1 VTLRRFS
8 SRQERLDASVLD
20 RRLRGAAS
28 YDRIAGFFRSS
39 LLEVAGEAIEAV
51 AGRVRIVCNSDL
63 EPADVATAKAAQQAI
78 RQSWCAGEPEKAA
91 ETEAGRG
98 RFERLYDLLSS
109 GKLEVRVLPDAAF
122 GLIHGKAGVIRYAEG
137 LATSFLGSV
146 NESLSAWRLNYE
158 LLWEDDDPEAVAWVQ
173 QEFDALWSH
182 PQAVPL
188 ADFVVQDAKRLARRS
203 ETPLDAWRRQAEP
216 PVAAGVIETPVYRQE
231 FGLWS
236 HQKYFVRLAFDA
248 HRRGMARFVLADQV
262 GLGKTVQLALAA
274 LMMALEGDKPVLI
287 LVPKPL
293 LVQWQDEL
301 RDLLDIPSAVWT
313 GKAWVDEQGIE
324 HPVLGP
330 ADVKRCP
337 RRFGLVSQGLI
348 TRGNAIADHLLA
360 MSFEC
365 VICDEAHRARRRKVD
380 PDDLTPS
387 PDANNLMGFLRR
399 ISTRTRSMLLATAT
413 PVQLHPIEAWDLLA
427 ILGVGNDAVLGND
440 WSEWRKPEACL
451 PLVTGEA
458 TLPDDLYAAWPWI
471 RNPLP
476 PRSEGQSFRLLR
488 QRLQVPEA
496 LNVVPGDAIDKADA
510 PTKTL
515 LRQVAGR
522 FADDHNPFVRH
533 IVRRTRKYLEE
544 TIDPATGEPY
554 LKPVRVRLFGEA
566 EEEAVPLP
574 PYLQDAYNA
583 AEEFCTLL
591 GERVR
596 GAGFLKT
603 LLLRRMGSSIHA
615 GRQTTERMLQTWGT
629 GELFAVN
636 APTAEEDEEDGEMDG
651 EALAQEEAAAADMK
665 NLTPAE
671 RAALARCLSALDASR
686 DRDPKF
692 QQVLDYLLRRQWINL
707 GCIVFSQYFDT
718 VWWLANAL
726 SKEHLP
732 EESIGIYAG
741 GANSGVMLNGAFKAL
756 PRETIKA
763 RVRTGELRLLLGTDA
778 ASEGLNLQRLGTL
791 INLDLPWNPTRL
803 EQRKGRIQR
812 IGQIRDEVFVCNLR
826 YRGSVEDRVHQ
837 LLSTRLE
844 YIFDLFGQ
852 VPDILE
858 AVWIDVA
865 TGQMEAARRR
875 IDAMPKQHPFDAR
888 YAKVENIDW
897 ETCATVLNRS
907 ERDRALRAGW

>member
-1 VTLRRFS
+1 
-8 SRQERLDASVLD
+8 
-20 RRLRGAAS
+20 
-28 YDRIAGFFRSS
+28 
-39 LLEVAGEAIEAV
+39 
-51 AGRVRIVCNSDL
+51 
-63 EPADVATAKAAQQAI
+63 
-78 RQSWCAGEPEKAA
+78 
-91 ETEAGRG
+91 
-98 RFERLYDLLSS
+98 
-109 GKLEVRVLPDAAF
+109 
-122 GLIHGKAGVIRYAEG
+122 
-137 LATSFLGSV
+137 
-146 NESLSAWRLNYE
+146 
-158 LLWEDDDPEAVAWVQ
+158 
-173 QEFDALWSH
+173 
-182 PQAVPL
+182 
-188 ADFVVQDAKRLARRS
+188 
-203 ETPLDAWRRQAEP
+203 
-216 PVAAGVIETPVYRQE
+216 
-231 FGLWS
+231 
-236 HQKYFVRLAFDA
+236 
-248 HRRGMARFVLADQV
+248 
-262 GLGKTVQLALAA
+262 
-274 LMMALEGDKPVLI
+274 
-287 LVPKPL
+287 VPKPL

-301 RDLLDIPSAVWT
+301 RDLLDIPSAIWT
-313 GKAWVDEQGIE
+313 GRAWIDEQGIE
-324 HPVLGP
+324 HPALGP
-330 ADVKRCP
+330 ADIKRCP

-348 TRGNAIADHLLA
+348 TRGNEIADHLA
-360 MSFEC
+360 SMNFEC

-380 PDDLTPS
+380 ANDLTPN
-387 PDANNLMGFLRR
+387 PDANNLMAFLRR
-399 ISTRTRSMLLATAT
+399 MSTRTKSMLLATAT

-427 ILGVGNDAVLGND
+427 ILGLGNDAVLGND

-451 PLVTGEA
+451 PLITGEA
-458 TLPDDLYAAWPWI
+458 SLPDDIYVAWPWI

-476 PRSEGQSFRLLR
+476 PRAEGQAFRLLR

-496 LNVVPGDAIDKADA
+496 QNVVPGDAIDKTDG
-510 PTKTL
+510 PTRTL

-522 FADDHNPFVRH
+522 FAADHNPFVRL

-583 AEEFCTLL
+583 AEEFCALL
-591 GERVR
+591 SERVR

-603 LLLRRMGSSIHA
+603 LLLRRMGSSIYA

-629 GELFAVN
+629 GELFAGG
-636 APTAEEDEEDGEMDG
+636 APVVEEEEDEGDL
-651 EALAQEEAAAADMK
+651 EAEAIAQEEATASEMK

-686 DRDPKF
+686 DHDPKF
-692 QQVLDYLLRRQWINL
+692 QQVLDYLLARRWIEL

-732 EESIGIYAG
+732 EEPIGIYAG
-741 GANSGVMLNGAFKAL
+741 GANSGVMLNGVFNGL
-756 PRETIKA
+756 SREVIKA
-763 RVRTGELRLLLGTDA
+763 RVRKGELRVLLGTDA

-812 IGQIRDEVFVCNLR
+812 IGQIRDEVYVCNLR

-837 LLSTRLE
+837 LLSARLE

-852 VPDILE
+852 VPDVLE

-865 TGQMEAARRR
+865 TGQIDAARRR

-897 ETCATVLNRS
+897 ETCATVLTRS
-907 ERDRALRAGW
+907 EKDRALRAAW